1 MVTTL
6 LLPLELEI
14 EAGLRHSGRILVP
27 EKSQVMLPPAKGERK
42 QVEREALEE
51 EEVEGEE
58 ERAKVLLGF
67 IIRED
72 TVGDANMRLWNPKL
86 DAVAVATAMDGG
98 VGLWVWERGEMKK
111 ISKWSEV
118 VVVGFLVF
126 ECLMGH
132 ASAQSPT
139 IKAQLVLQ
147 DYYLKNKWNWIL
159 LNFVW
164 IYIFQ

>member
-86 DAVAVATAMDGG
+86 DAVAVATAIDGEIG
-98 VGLWVWERGEMKK
+98 RAHV
-111 ISKWSEV
+111 
-118 VVVGFLVF
+118 
-126 ECLMGH
+126 
-132 ASAQSPT
+132 
-139 IKAQLVLQ
+139 
-147 DYYLKNKWNWIL
+147 
-159 LNFVW
+159 
-164 IYIFQ
+164 